1 MNLLD
6 ILKPRNPPPL
16 VDENH
21 VTVRHDAFGRAW
33 RKIIKEGRPFMEE
46 ISPPSLYRNKE
57 KIRVRMMPG
66 IRSGYAICHTC
77 KKQKKQALEFPRSS
91 RHTSGFMNVCKRCT
105 AQYRRE
111 KRDQRKAAK

>member
-6 ILKPRNPPPL
+6 ILQPRNPPPL
-16 VDENH
+16 VDERY
-21 VTVRHDAFGRAW
+21 VTVRHEAFSRAFD
-33 RKIIKEGRPFMEE
+33 KIVKQNRPVMKDEP
-46 ISPPSLYRNKE
+46 PPSLYRNKE